1 MKLSLLTNELI
12 STGLKF
18 QPTYQKGLTN
28 HLPMTL
34 VALDQMGAEDE
45 RLLGFYHQYI
55 TQLENVARND
65 AFLSQANKIEQL
77 IKRSGIDATLQ
88 QYLPKLIASF
98 ASQAFHCL
106 IRLAYAV
113 KSQQP
118 REIAYSLAYWEQNYR
133 PLAPLATT
141 DSYNAAEQLKQLTQV
156 LSTASFHADNI
167 SERINEVAKHPN
179 YLKLAAVPCDITL
192 ESALQL
198 IIKQYKTTN
207 DFTLLHGITALHA
220 FIELSPYFSDQT
232 TALHWFW
239 QSYTAAFATACHVF
253 NHKSSQTSAPHLS
266 WLETLSRG
274 SLSHNDH
281 TIKLIYSCSEIYKRY
296 PFAELKQIAH
306 QRIAQEGL

>member
-65 AFLSQANKIEQL
+65 AFLAQAEQIEQR
-77 IKRSGIDATLQ
+77 ITQDGIEATLQ
-88 QYLPKLIASF
+88 QSLSKLIASLS
-98 ASQAFHCL
+98 SQAFHCL

-118 REIAYSLAYWEQNYR
+118 REIAYSLAYWEQHYR
-133 PLAPLATT
+133 PLTPLSTT
-141 DSYNAAEQLKQLTQV
+141 DSYTAAEQLKQLTHV
-156 LSTASFHADNI
+156 FSTTSFHADNI
-167 SERINEVAKHPN
+167 GERINEVAKHPN

-192 ESALQL
+192 ESTLKMV
-198 IIKQYKTTN
+198 IKQYKTTH
-207 DFTLLHGITALHA
+207 DFTLLHGITAYHA
-220 FIELSPYFSDQT
+220 LMVLSPYFLDQT
-232 TALHWFW
+232 AALQWFW
-239 QSYTAAFATACHVF
+239 QSYTAAFATACHAL
-253 NHKSSQTSAPHLS
+253 NNKSSQASAPHLS

-274 SLSHNDH
+274 ALSHNDH

-306 QRIAQEGL
+306 QRIAHEGL